1 MDRISRRQSSTNCT
15 YMMASQGSH
24 PNLGQV
30 DTTKVDVDDEYL
42 LRSSVH
48 CSHAYTTTHRY
59 IYMRT
64 LYMHASVDIH
74 HRALMHIDA
83 LMSYKRNSISMCFCH
98 HWVSGWS
105 IDRFRFCDYLFDQA
119 NAAALGA
126 PVIGTGVI
134 GWEFPTPRYKTI

>member
-1 MDRISRRQSSTNCT
+1 
-15 YMMASQGSH
+15 
-24 PNLGQV
+24 
-30 DTTKVDVDDEYL
+30 
-42 LRSSVH
+42 
-48 CSHAYTTTHRY
+48 
-59 IYMRT
+59 MRT

-126 PVIGTGVI
+126 PDDCNGGHWMGIPHSPV
-134 GWEFPTPRYKTI
+134 